1 MLDHDGKPESIGWP
15 FRPSMELFISAHS
28 RPSTG
33 DSNTGPPVSRV
44 NALPL
49 RPLSRHPTVLMSK
62 FNQFT
67 KSHHRP
73 PLSSLFNSVP
83 SSSQTTQESRKS
95 FISLNVISKLLAKS
109 PFVNFS
115 NPIDNHFYS
124 KPKLLLA
131 ILDAVATI
139 ELCACSLECWIV
151 REVFGYWG
159 LLVAI
164 ALNCIRSSL
173 FVSFDT
179 YGNPCNPW
187 YRNATLALPIL
198 AFTSASEPPCSSM
211 MLPRFLLGQT
221 QPIWM
226 IFTWTLQFL
235 SALIALKLCIY
246 WWSLQLTVYHSAR
259 YELALKMLNSQ
270 LLMNYNSDLQVVIS
284 IGFLYEAI
292 VTFMDLYLNSLFT
305 CILEHWNLHCLQY
318 NTSQTTSSTNDS
330 EMKMTMSQMSN
341 VCELTWKQFLM
352 SYIIRLLII
361 LTLIAYG
368 LEWTGMYLNPANA
381 FIQSWGVGNIK
392 PMNHII
398 VYWFGP
404 MFGVW
409 LYTKTIEWSC
419 IFISKIMITS

>member
-1 MLDHDGKPESIGWP
+1 MICIYSIDRSKYHITYLFSSVNSNITPMNKSTESIKMEG
-15 FRPSMELFISAHS
+15 SMYNSIVATTLFVAFFWTIV
-28 RPSTG
+28 T
-33 DSNTGPPVSRV
+33 
-44 NALPL
+44 L
-49 RPLSRHPTVLMSK
+49 LSWLIRNVLV
-62 FNQFT
+62 
-67 KSHHRP
+67 
-73 PLSSLFNSVP
+73 SLFNSVP

-179 YGNPCNPW
+179 YGNPCSPW
-187 YRNATLALPIL
+187 Y
-198 AFTSASEPPCSSM
+198 
-211 MLPRFLLGQT
+211 RFLLGQT

-259 YELALKMLNSQ
+259 YKLALKMLNSQ

-284 IGFLYEAI
+284 IGFLCEGI

-409 LYTKTIEWSC
+409 LYTKTIKWSC

>member
-1 MLDHDGKPESIGWP
+1 MNKSNESIKVEG
-15 FRPSMELFISAHS
+15 SMYNSIVATTLF
-28 RPSTG
+28 
-33 DSNTGPPVSRV
+33 V
-44 NALPL
+44 ALFWTIVTL
-49 RPLSRHPTVLMSK
+49 LSWLIRNVLV
-62 FNQFT
+62 
-67 KSHHRP
+67 
-73 PLSSLFNSVP
+73 SLFNSVT
-83 SSSQTTQESRKS
+83 SSQTTQESTKS
-95 FISLNVISKLLAKS
+95 FIKLNVISKLLAKS

-115 NPIDNHFYS
+115 NPIYNHLYS
-124 KPKLLLA
+124 NPKLLLA

-179 YGNPCNPW
+179 YGSPCNPW
-187 YRNATLALPIL
+187 Y
-198 AFTSASEPPCSSM
+198 
-211 MLPRFLLGQT
+211 RFLLGQT

-226 IFTWTLQFL
+226 IFTWTLQLL
-235 SALIALKLCIY
+235 SASIALKLCVY
-246 WWSLQLTVYHSAR
+246 WWSLQLTIYHSAR
-259 YELALKMLNSQ
+259 YELALKMLNPQ
-270 LLMNYNSDLQVVIS
+270 TLINYNSDLKVVVS
-284 IGFLYEAI
+284 IGFLCEAV
-292 VTFMDLYLNSLFT
+292 VTFMDLYLNSLFS
-305 CILEHWNLHCLQY
+305 CILECWNSQCLKY
-318 NTSQTTSSTNDS
+318 TSQTESSTNS
-330 EMKMTMSQMSN
+330 VKSTVSQMSN
-341 VCELTWKQFLM
+341 PCDLTWKQFII
-352 SYIIRLLII
+352 SYIVRLLII

>member
-1 MLDHDGKPESIGWP
+1 MATYLQHSSYIFIRTYLFPSVNSNITLMNKSNESIKVEG
-15 FRPSMELFISAHS
+15 SMYNSIVATTLF
-28 RPSTG
+28 
-33 DSNTGPPVSRV
+33 V
-44 NALPL
+44 ALFWTIVTL
-49 RPLSRHPTVLMSK
+49 LSWLIRNVLV
-62 FNQFT
+62 
-67 KSHHRP
+67 
-73 PLSSLFNSVP
+73 SLFNSVT
-83 SSSQTTQESRKS
+83 SSQTTQESIKS
-95 FISLNVISKLLAKS
+95 FINFDVISKLLDKS
-109 PFVNFS
+109 PFVNFRNS
-115 NPIDNHFYS
+115 IYNHLYS

-179 YGNPCNPW
+179 YGSPCNPW
-187 YRNATLALPIL
+187 Y
-198 AFTSASEPPCSSM
+198 
-211 MLPRFLLGQT
+211 RFLLGQT

-226 IFTWTLQFL
+226 IFTWTLQLL
-235 SALIALKLCIY
+235 SASIALKLCVY

-259 YELALKMLNSQ
+259 YELALKMLNPQ
-270 LLMNYNSDLQVVIS
+270 TLMNYNSDLQVVVS
-284 IGFLYEAI
+284 IGFLCEAV
-292 VTFMDLYLNSLFT
+292 VTFMDLYLNSLFS
-305 CILEHWNLHCLQY
+305 CILECWNSQCLKY
-318 NTSQTTSSTNDS
+318 TSQTTSSTNS
-330 EMKMTMSQMSN
+330 IKSTVSQVSN
-341 VCELTWKQFLM
+341 PCDLTRKQFII
-352 SYIIRLLII
+352 SYIVRLLII